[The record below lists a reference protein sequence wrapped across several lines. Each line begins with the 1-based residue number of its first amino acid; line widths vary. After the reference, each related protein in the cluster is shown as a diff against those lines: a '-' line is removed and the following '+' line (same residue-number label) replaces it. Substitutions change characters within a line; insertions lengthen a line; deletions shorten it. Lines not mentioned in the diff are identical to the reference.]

1 MVKTDQ
7 RNDNLLKFPVCGSKV
22 FELNSDLR
30 CPGVKH
36 SIEPLHLNNHV
47 NGALELVVPAK
58 KKKKPPIMKSLLVN
72 GAQLKYI
79 I

>member
-7 RNDNLLKFPVCGSKV
+7 RNDNLLKFLVCGSKV
-22 FELNSDLR
+22 FELNSELR

-36 SIEPLHLNNHV
+36 SIEPLNNHV

-58 KKKKPPIMKSLLVN
+58 KKKPPK
-72 GAQLKYI
+72 
-79 I
+79 

>member
-7 RNDNLLKFPVCGSKV
+7 RNDNLLNFLVCGSKV
-22 FELNSDLR
+22 FELNSELR

-47 NGALELVVPAK
+47 NGALELVVPAQ
-58 KKKKPPIMKSLLVN
+58 KKKPQNEIFTC
-72 GAQLKYI
+72 
-79 I
+79 